1 MDDDDEEAN
10 RMDQAI
16 KAKAKDILHI
26 AGDPSTK
33 RSFLLENF
41 AGMLAIAVRNGG
53 KVLAKCSMT
62 GTQYIIKLVQINPD
76 VGMTPPTPPPVELR
90 LEPTLIDPGLLGRE
104 HLRR

>member
-1 MDDDDEEAN
+1 MPAVDMTMAGDEAGVGDFEVDDDDEEAN

-53 KVLAKCSMT
+53 KVLAKCPRSAFT
-62 GTQYIIKLVQINPD
+62 SAC
-76 VGMTPPTPPPVELR
+76 
-90 LEPTLIDPGLLGRE
+90 
-104 HLRR
+104 